1 MLISSSILN
10 SSFEN
15 YQKKLKERENY
26 KEDTTKSILLGV
38 DSAFALFFLMA
49 SAILFMAELMILLFF
64 IGNAIACTK
73 PGAERTLHLIL
84 IIFFTYPYAFGV
96 AFLGNG
102 CMKGRLQ
109 SNILF
114 Q

>member
-1 MLISSSILN
+1 MLISSSIMN

-15 YQKKLKERENY
+15 FQKKQKERENY
-26 KEDTTKSILLGV
+26 KEDTTKSIMLGI
-38 DSAFALFFLMA
+38 DSAFSLFFLIA
-49 SAILFMAELMILLFF
+49 SVVLFLAELMVLLFF
-64 IGNAIACTK
+64 ISNAIACTK

>member
-26 KEDTTKSILLGV
+26 KENTAKSILLGV

-49 SAILFMAELMILLFF
+49 SVVLFMAELMILLFF

-73 PGAERTLHLIL
+73 AGAERTLHLIL

-102 CMKGRLQ
+102 CMTGRLQ